1 MFIGSL
7 GIVAG
12 MFLLGMYVDSFDIG
26 TLLLLDCG
34 SIRECLICIC
44 ISSGFLVK
52 VPTYPCTR

>member
-7 GIVAG
+7 GIIVG

-26 TLLLLDCG
+26 TLLLLDYG
-34 SIRECLICIC
+34 SIRECLICTC
-44 ISSGFLVK
+44 ISSGFLVN